1 LPVCASF
8 DGLRSLCRL
17 PCPLVLL
24 PSLGPPTLSWRSPTP
39 PVAGLLGRLPLTGR
53 PSAPWP
59 GVPPLQSPQSAR
71 PGPPAGPGGF
81 VHPRGSPLRSS
92 RRGRA
97 AAARVGR
104 SAPPRVVGVRRPM
117 PAVPL
122 AVSGC
127 PSAPWPGVPPPAVP
141 LTCSSRPP
149 AGPGGFAHPRGALPA
164 FLTAGSGGRCSGWA
178 AQRLRRSLGL
188 AGRCPSW
195 PTAVCPCVTPRLC
208 ARSRPPSLGGPG
220 VLSYLVLCPLRGFL
234 LVRRGFSGLLLV
246 SVWGPCGLLRAGG
259 LSCCP

>member
-1 LPVCASF
+1 MWIPVSPCVASVPRAPHSF
-8 DGLRSLCRL
+8 MAVSYSSCCR
-17 PCPLVLL
+17 PTGPLAVDRQ
-24 PSLGPPTLSWRSPTP
+24 PFGPLAW
-39 PVAGLLGRLPLTGR
+39 R
-53 PSAPWP
+53 PSPA
-59 GVPPLQSPQSAR
+59 VPSKCSSR
-71 PGPPAGPGGF
+71 PHAGPGGF

-127 PSAPWPGVPPPAVP
+127 PSAPWPGVPPLAVP

-208 ARSRPPSLGGPG
+208 ARSRPPLLGGPG
-220 VLSYLVLCPLRGFL
+220 VSSSVVLCPLRGFL